1 MLVSFLGIPTIQ
13 AQEDQKFFFGI
24 NVGAKFANKNYAS
37 RYAGFYP
44 NTGTTGNLENVI
56 YQQNNYNQIY
66 TILGEKN
73 FQLPF
78 DTYPTNIRY
87 TPGIVTGVC
96 LGYKLGPSLQFS
108 LDANFSRL
116 KIRDFFTIEVL
127 DPSNTTSQEQ
137 YRVGNLYGEESR
149 FNGKFNMDYVVEG
162 ETVNII
168 GGLSGVFHA
177 WRIEEH
183 IAVFEEYIMPLHS
196 KFQNAAQQST
206 EKIAGTGFGFGINLG
221 AEYDL
226 NEKIVLQLM
235 YQPYVQRADYLN
247 TKATIANLGS
257 SYIKD
262 KYRLE
267 HDLILR
273 IMWK

>member
-1 MLVSFLGIPTIQ
+1 MLVSFLGISTIQ

-24 NVGAKFANKNYAS
+24 NVGAKFANKNYAL
-37 RYAGFYP
+37 RYAGYYP

-116 KIRDFFTIEVL
+116 KTRDFFTIEVL

-149 FNGKFNMDYVVEG
+149 FNGRFNMDYVVEG

-206 EKIAGTGFGFGINLG
+206 VKIAGTGFGFGINLG

-235 YQPYVQRADYLN
+235 YQPYVQRADYFN